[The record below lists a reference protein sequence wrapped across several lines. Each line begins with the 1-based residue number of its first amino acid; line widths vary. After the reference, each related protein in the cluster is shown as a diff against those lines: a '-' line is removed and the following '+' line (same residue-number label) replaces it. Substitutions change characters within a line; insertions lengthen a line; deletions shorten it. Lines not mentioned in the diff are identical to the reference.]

1 LESVEEVA
9 DAEEDEEEKAS
20 TANNADD
27 GSSKNNVLMNRESI
41 ISLEQND
48 GWKKLSS
55 LFGQITT
62 KFIQIIRVLVLF

>member
-1 LESVEEVA
+1 MALEVA

-41 ISLEQND
+41 ISCPSLRD
-48 GWKKLSS
+48 RGKSS
-55 LFGQITT
+55 
-62 KFIQIIRVLVLF
+62 